1 MDSKSKFL
9 FSGKVK
15 VKGEWKTKSRKW
27 QTAKRREFYLNAPPI
42 LLSLRV
48 YCCHIENCQEV
59 ALLRCPARR
68 GRVGMSQVKGV
79 AVKG

>member
-1 MDSKSKFL
+1 MRTENDEQKMAN
-9 FSGKVK
+9 G
-15 VKGEWKTKSRKW
+15 
-27 QTAKRREFYLNAPPI
+27 KRREFYLNAPPI

-68 GRVGMSQVKGV
+68 GGVGMSQVKGV